1 MGFIPGF
8 TGAAIA
14 LMLFSALVY
23 ASCRIERYITTR
35 RHVRMF
41 KAVLEDELRRRAF
54 WA

>member
-1 MGFIPGF
+1 MVFIPGLI
-8 TGAAIA
+8 GAALA
-14 LMLFSALVY
+14 LGLFSALVFV
-23 ASCRIERYITTR
+23 SCRIERYLTYR